1 MRAPVSMRVVCRF
14 LHNGFTMNNAIAR
27 RYAHALFCL
36 VSRDDYVAAQ
46 EGLQAL
52 SHALKDSAALK
63 HSLASPAV
71 TREEKLDMLTALCE
85 RAGGPPVLGRFC
97 KQLLKNNR
105 MASLP
110 DIAEA
115 FRALLAQHSGER
127 RVAVVSA
134 QPMDEDMKRD
144 LLGRLRT
151 TLNSKVD
158 VDFQSDP
165 SLLAG
170 LQIHIGSTVY
180 DSTVRGQLN
189 RIRTQL
195 VKG

>member
-1 MRAPVSMRVVCRF
+1 
-14 LHNGFTMNNAIAR
+14 MNTALAR

-36 VSRDDYVAAQ
+36 VSRDDSVAAQ

-52 SHALKDSAALK
+52 SHALKGSAALK

-71 TREEKLDMLTALCE
+71 TREEKLDLLTALCE

-97 KQLLKNNR
+97 THLLNNNR
-105 MASLP
+105 MGHLP

-115 FRALLAQHSGER
+115 FRALLARHSGER
-127 RVAVVSA
+127 HVAVVSA
-134 QPMDEDMKRD
+134 HPMDEDMKRD
-144 LLGRLRT
+144 LLERLRT

-180 DSTVRGQLN
+180 DSTVSGQLN
-189 RIRTQL
+189 RMRTQL
-195 VKG
+195 IKG

>member
-1 MRAPVSMRVVCRF
+1 
-14 LHNGFTMNNAIAR
+14 MNTAIAR
-27 RYAHALFCL
+27 RYAHAFFCL
-36 VSRDDYVAAQ
+36 VPRDEYVAAQ

-71 TREEKLDMLTALCE
+71 TREEKLDLLTALCE
-85 RAGGPPVLGRFC
+85 RTGGPPVLGRFC

-105 MASLP
+105 MGCLP

-115 FRALLAQHSGER
+115 FRALLARHSGER
-127 RVAVVSA
+127 SVAVVSA
-134 QPMDEDMKRD
+134 QPIDDDMKRD
-144 LLGRLRT
+144 LIDRLRT

-158 VDFQSDP
+158 VDFQSNP
-165 SLLAG
+165 SLLSG

-189 RIRTQL
+189 RMRTQL

>member
-1 MRAPVSMRVVCRF
+1 
-14 LHNGFTMNNAIAR
+14 
-27 RYAHALFCL
+27 
-36 VSRDDYVAAQ
+36 
-46 EGLQAL
+46 
-52 SHALKDSAALK
+52 
-63 HSLASPAV
+63 
-71 TREEKLDMLTALCE
+71 
-85 RAGGPPVLGRFC
+85 
-97 KQLLKNNR
+97 
-105 MASLP
+105 
-110 DIAEA
+110 
-115 FRALLAQHSGER
+115 
-127 RVAVVSA
+127 
-134 QPMDEDMKRD
+134 MDEDMKRD